1 MSSDDPAELE
11 RFILSHTAWSQ
22 APLVP
27 EIRVLLATEVTPLW
41 QATESF
47 LKLHNMEPPFWAF
60 AWPGAQAFARWMLDA
75 PARWAGARV
84 LDLGGGGGLAS
95 IAAARCGATV
105 TLIEV
110 DRLAGV
116 AARLNAAA
124 NGVSLDVRIADILDA
139 DPTEALAGVD
149 VVVVGDLFYSRPLA
163 ERVVAFLRAAAGG
176 RDVYLADPGRMY
188 VPTVGVAPEVELEV
202 PVLFD
207 LEGQNMKKTRILKVG
222 ADAGGPLFPWP

>member
-1 MSSDDPAELE
+1 
-11 RFILSHTAWSQ
+11 
-22 APLVP
+22 
-27 EIRVLLATEVTPLW
+27 
-41 QATESF
+41 
-47 LKLHNMEPPFWAF
+47 
-60 AWPGAQAFARWMLDA
+60 
-75 PARWAGARV
+75 
-84 LDLGGGGGLAS
+84 
-95 IAAARCGATV
+95 
-105 TLIEV
+105 
-110 DRLAGV
+110 LAGV

-139 DPTEALAGVD
+139 DPTGALDGVD

-163 ERVVAFLRAAAGG
+163 ERVVGFLRAAARG

-188 VPTVGVAPEVELEV
+188 VPTVGVTPEVEFDV